1 MTHYDFSLYKEPD
14 LFGDDDFY
22 PTSPSLENVVIGQNK
37 PKNVYCHTIPREWTD
52 SEIEFLRDSL
62 SQGWPKQKIADM
74 LGRSLVSVSIKAKR
88 LGKSDNTYN
97 EEHLLDKYDTN
108 RNFVMRIKP
117 RDVLDVY
124 CGVNSWYKNNLPD
137 VNVVT
142 NDKDESVKA
151 DYHLDALKFVC
162 QEYCQGRKY
171 DIVDLD
177 PFGSCYECVDL
188 SVKMA
193 RKGIVVTFG
202 EMGHKRFKRLDF
214 VRRFYGIDN
223 MGDFTTQRLI
233 DEIAKIGR
241 RNTKELIPVFVKE
254 WRLISRVYFEIKQ
267 IKITEQ
273 WNMKR
278 NGE

>member
-1 MTHYDFSLYKEPD
+1 MP
-14 LFGDDDFY
+14 G
-22 PTSPSLENVVIGQNK
+22 I
-37 PKNVYCHTIPREWTD
+37 
-52 SEIEFLRDSL
+52 
-62 SQGWPKQKIADM
+62 
-74 LGRSLVSVSIKAKR
+74 
-88 LGKSDNTYN
+88 
-97 EEHLLDKYDTN
+97 
-108 RNFVMRIKP
+108 
-117 RDVLDVY
+117 
-124 CGVNSWYKNNLPD
+124 LP
-137 VNVVT
+137 
-142 NDKDESVKA
+142 
-151 DYHLDALKFVC
+151 
-162 QEYCQGRKY
+162 RKY

-241 RNTKELIPVFVKE
+241 RNKKELIPVFVKE

-278 NGE
+278 NGK